1 MSDEEKASSPS
12 KPSDLEQEKPKPK
25 RRAPASRKKP
35 VATKAKKVEEVATA
49 TKAGSPVVKKGKTS
63 ANPEVQEKPNNLE
76 PRKKVN
82 EPATESKVPEKA
94 EVERKDK
101 EGKSEVRSKPSP
113 GPQRQPDRRVQDHSN
128 KRFDDQARNVRD
140 IASLKGK
147 RPIVALTAYD
157 AVMGKLVNDA
167 GVDFILVGDSV
178 GTTLLGHRTT
188 IPVDITD
195 MVRHTAAVRR
205 AQPRCLLVADLPFGE
220 ASFSFDRL
228 LESARR
234 LMQEGGADAVKIE
247 GGRDVAD
254 DIEKLVS
261 TGVPVLGHIGLLP
274 QTVKAIG
281 GYRKFGG
288 DRQEAE
294 DLYTDAIALE
304 EAGCFAM
311 VGEMIEEAVARELTK
326 QILPPLI
333 GIGSGAGCDGQI
345 LVSTDILGYNTR
357 KAPSFVKTYAN
368 LNQVISKALSQYVS
382 EVKSRKFPT

>member
-1 MSDEEKASSPS
+1 MSDEEKESSSS
-12 KPSDLEQEKPKPK
+12 KPSDSGEEKPKPK
-25 RRAPASRKKP
+25 RRAPVRRKKP
-35 VATKAKKVEEVATA
+35 AAPKAKKADEANAENAEVAPVA
-49 TKAGSPVVKKGKTS
+49 EKA
-63 ANPEVQEKPNNLE
+63 APEVAPTADQKPAPSE
-76 PRKKVN
+76 PEHK
-82 EPATESKVPEKA
+82 TQESKPKSQAKPKEEEGNKPED
-94 EVERKDK
+94 RP
-101 EGKSEVRSKPSP
+101 KPSP
-113 GPQRQPDRRVQDHSN
+113 RPQRQPNRRPQEHAPKSYE
-128 KRFDDQARNVRD
+128 DQARNVRD
-140 IASLKGK
+140 LANLKGK

-157 AVMGKLVNDA
+157 AVMGRLVNDA

-188 IPVDITD
+188 IPVDMTD

-205 AQPRCLLVADLPFGE
+205 AQPKCLLVADLPFGE

-254 DIEKLVS
+254 DIEKLVA

-281 GYRKFGG
+281 GYRKFGI

-304 EAGCFAM
+304 EAGCFAV

-368 LNQVISKALSQYVS
+368 LNQVISRALSQYVE
-382 EVKSRKFPT
+382 EVRGGKFPS

>member
-1 MSDEEKASSPS
+1 
-12 KPSDLEQEKPKPK
+12 
-25 RRAPASRKKP
+25 
-35 VATKAKKVEEVATA
+35 
-49 TKAGSPVVKKGKTS
+49 
-63 ANPEVQEKPNNLE
+63 
-76 PRKKVN
+76 
-82 EPATESKVPEKA
+82 
-94 EVERKDK
+94 
-101 EGKSEVRSKPSP
+101 
-113 GPQRQPDRRVQDHSN
+113 
-128 KRFDDQARNVRD
+128 
-140 IASLKGK
+140 
-147 RPIVALTAYD
+147 
-157 AVMGKLVNDA
+157 
-167 GVDFILVGDSV
+167 
-178 GTTLLGHRTT
+178 
-188 IPVDITD
+188 

-205 AQPRCLLVADLPFGE
+205 AQPKCLLVADLPFGE

-254 DIEKLVS
+254 DIEKLVA

-281 GYRKFGG
+281 GYRKFGI

-304 EAGCFAM
+304 EAGCFAV
-311 VGEMIEEAVARELTK
+311 VGEMIEEAVARELTR

-333 GIGSGAGCDGQI
+333 GIGCGVGCDGQI

-368 LNQVISKALSQYVS
+368 LNQVISRALSQYVE
-382 EVKSRKFPT
+382 EVRGGKFPS

>member
-1 MSDEEKASSPS
+1 MSNEEKESSPS
-12 KPSDLEQEKPKPK
+12 KPSDSGQEKPKAK
-25 RRAPASRKKP
+25 RRAPVRRKKP
-35 VATKAKKVEEVATA
+35 AEPKAKKADEANAENGEV
-49 TKAGSPVVKKGKTS
+49 SP
-63 ANPEVQEKPNNLE
+63 
-76 PRKKVN
+76 
-82 EPATESKVPEKA
+82 VPEKVA
-94 EVERKDK
+94 PKVTPAVDQKPAQSKPEQKTQESKPKSSAQPK
-101 EGKSEVRSKPSP
+101 EEEGSKPEDRPKPSP
-113 GPQRQPDRRVQDHSN
+113 RPQRQPNRRPQEHAP
-128 KRFDDQARNVRD
+128 KYYEDQARNVRD
-140 IASLKGK
+140 IANLKGK

-157 AVMGKLVNDA
+157 AVMGRLVNDA

-188 IPVDITD
+188 IPVDMTD

-205 AQPRCLLVADLPFGE
+205 AQPKCLLVADLPFGE

-254 DIEKLVS
+254 DIEKLVA

-281 GYRKFGG
+281 GYRKFGV

-304 EAGCFAM
+304 EAGCFAV

-368 LNQVISKALSQYVS
+368 LNQVISRALSQYVE
-382 EVKSRKFPT
+382 EVRGGKFPS

>member
-1 MSDEEKASSPS
+1 MPDEEKKSSPS
-12 KPSDLEQEKPKPK
+12 KPSELEQEKPKPK
-25 RRAPASRKKP
+25 RRVPVSRKKP
-35 VATKAKKVEEVATA
+35 VATKTKKVANI
-49 TKAGSPVVKKGKTS
+49 TKASLPVAKKGKTFDES
-63 ANPEVQEKPNNLE
+63 EFQEKPNNLE
-76 PRKKVN
+76 SRKKVN
-82 EPATESKVPEKA
+82 DPPTESKASPKA
-94 EVERKDK
+94 QIKPK
-101 EGKSEVRSKPSP
+101 EEGGKSEANPKPSL
-113 GPQRQPDRRVQDHSN
+113 GAQRQTERRLHEHN
-128 KRFDDQARNVRD
+128 NHKHFEDQARNVRD

-157 AVMGKLVNDA
+157 SVMGKLVNDA

-188 IPVDITD
+188 IPVDMTD

-205 AQPRCLLVADLPFGE
+205 SQPRCLLVADLPFGE

-304 EAGCFAM
+304 EAGCFAV
-311 VGEMIEEAVARELTK
+311 VGEMIEEAVARELSK

-368 LNQVISKALSQYVS
+368 LNQVISKALSQYVT
-382 EVKSRKFPT
+382 EVKSRKFPA

>member
-1 MSDEEKASSPS
+1 MSDEEKESSPS
-12 KPSDLEQEKPKPK
+12 KPSDLEHVAPNPK

-35 VATKAKKVEEVATA
+35 VPKKVKKVDEVATA
-49 TKAGSPVVKKGKTS
+49 TKAGTPVAKKGKTS
-63 ANPEVQEKPNNLE
+63 TKPEVQEKPNNLE
-76 PRKKVN
+76 PPKKVN
-82 EPATESKVPEKA
+82 EPATEPKSSQKPEIKPTG
-94 EVERKDK
+94 
-101 EGKSEVRSKPSP
+101 EGGMSEVRPNSP
-113 GPQRQPDRRVQDHSN
+113 PRPQRQPERRSQEHKN
-128 KRFDDQARNVRD
+128 KHFDDQARNVRD
-140 IASLKGK
+140 IANLKGK

-228 LESARR
+228 LDSARR

-261 TGVPVLGHIGLLP
+261 TGIPVLGHIGLLP

-304 EAGCFAM
+304 EAGCFAV

-368 LNQVISKALSQYVS
+368 LNQVISKALSQYVT
-382 EVKSRKFPT
+382 EVKSRKFPV